1 MNLEAV
7 KISRC
12 PLPPERSWPRGWAET
27 GRWSPL
33 ADQWGCVRL
42 YTPLDSPLNNAS
54 SFSIRGPQT
63 PVHIWP
69 LGKTVPSRYHLLLTL
84 LPTSFST
91 GHHLPSSVGPP
102 SVHGAAA
109 AYYCRSFDLR
119 GEAGGWRATG
129 LGLLRVFQRKTT
141 LALRAFQIQ
150 VSVMGDV
157 V

>member
-54 SFSIRGPQT
+54 SFSIRGPQAPSIYDHSGRLFLPGT
-63 PVHIWP
+63 TSSSPSCLPPSPLVTTSLRAWVHLLCTAPRLLITAAALICEGWQGAGELP
-69 LGKTVPSRYHLLLTL
+69 AWGCFVCFKEKPRSRYVL
-84 LPTSFST
+84 SRFKF
-91 GHHLPSSVGPP
+91 
-102 SVHGAAA
+102 
-109 AYYCRSFDLR
+109 R
-119 GEAGGWRATG
+119 
-129 LGLLRVFQRKTT
+129 
-141 LALRAFQIQ
+141 
-150 VSVMGDV
+150 
-157 V
+157 